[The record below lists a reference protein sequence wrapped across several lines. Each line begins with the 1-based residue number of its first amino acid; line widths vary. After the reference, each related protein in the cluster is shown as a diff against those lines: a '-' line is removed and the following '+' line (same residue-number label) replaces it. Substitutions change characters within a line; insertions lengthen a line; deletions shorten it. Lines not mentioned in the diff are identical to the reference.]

1 MNKIDEINE
10 IINALEE
17 MSCEHAFSHGQ
28 MAVKEFIPK
37 IIETFDKEIELQS
50 RKDKLVVGSE
60 WECVV
65 NTYAPI
71 KKVYIDPLLENN
83 YLKIGKSAVIKVIG
97 FDDMSVYIVR
107 DTTKCIVA
115 KDQFL
120 LCFKPKGNGFS
131 V

>member
-37 IIETFDKEIELQS
+37 IIETFDKEIELES
-50 RKDKLVVGSE
+50 RKDKLVVGSK

-65 NTYAPI
+65 ECHGVYADFSI
-71 KKVYIDPLLENN
+71 GEIVTILSISEGGYINFSNDAMIIP
-83 YLKIGKSAVIKVIG
+83 
-97 FDDMSVYIVR
+97 
-107 DTTKCIVA
+107 
-115 KDQFL
+115 QFL
-120 LCFKPKGNGFS
+120 ICFKPKGEK
-131 V
+131 